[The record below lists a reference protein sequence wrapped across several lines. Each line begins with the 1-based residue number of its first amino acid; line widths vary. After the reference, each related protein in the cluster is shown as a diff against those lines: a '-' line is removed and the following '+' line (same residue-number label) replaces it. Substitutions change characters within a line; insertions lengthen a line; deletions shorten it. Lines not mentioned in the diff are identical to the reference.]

1 MEEDKI
7 VEEILRKY
15 RKIAVVGFSSD
26 PEKPGRIVPKFLK
39 SRGYTLYPVN
49 PNLEEALGLK
59 VYRNLMEIPDTIEIV
74 EVFRLPKYVPE
85 VVEEAIQRRKQRG
98 DVYVI
103 WLQEGIRHDEAA
115 KKAEQ
120 EGIFV
125 IQDKCMYKEYK
136 KWIEFKEA
144 PDL

>member
-1 MEEDKI
+1 MI
-7 VEEILRKY
+7 EEILKKY
-15 RKIAVVGFSSD
+15 RRIAVIGFSAD
-26 PEKPGRIVPKFLK
+26 PEKPGRKVPKFLL
-39 SRGYTLYPVN
+39 SRGYTIFPVN

-59 VYRNLMEIPDTIEIV
+59 VYRNLMEIPDTVEIV

-85 VVEEAIQRRKQRG
+85 VIEEAIQRRKQRG

-120 EGIFV
+120 AGITV
-125 IQDKCMYKEYK
+125 IQDKCMYKEYM
-136 KWIEFKEA
+136 KWMEFRKTPGA
-144 PDL
+144 